1 MKVLVQLLQA
11 VVLSVVFASS
21 VFAGQRLEKPIFLS
35 YEQRLIFSY
44 LLAGANEPQEKQF
57 EISRRLEQTLRR
69 WIQLPTQEIEVG
81 TFAAFLKA
89 YQGPW
94 PQSYSLES
102 DLGLIEK
109 SELRGPV
116 IIKASTA
123 ELQKQIDGFMLRQN
137 FNLLQKTKPPELPDP
152 RVWLRL
158 KNKNQWVVQG
168 FNEVSS
174 LLNAN
179 LKLIQQTGAEMA
191 LSGKMTGT
199 DEAMNLFMTTAFREY
214 FGRLSLATKKQIIS
228 QIMWQNLNMN
238 LQQRFE
244 QMILASGPQFQKLL
258 QVVAREAGVSED
270 LLKIFKQLESKASP
284 IPAPIVKELFES
296 ERDRYHWISYEL
308 QPLGTG
314 TMAQVHRGKIELNGR
329 EQDVVIRFLKPEIE
343 KRVSEDHRILLEL
356 APIMDS
362 DPRFRQ
368 AGFPKLLPVVTDL
381 NRTVMDELDLPA
393 TIERQR
399 QAKKIYDRQVMFVG
413 STYKNVIDI
422 NVPDVYLS
430 DPSSKLQVQ
439 ELVVGEKL
447 DKVAALYQDSIPDLK
462 KGIAEQMARMWV
474 EEVLYGS
481 GFFHSDLHQ
490 GNFLVDFTDQKINI
504 SVLDFGMGG
513 TISHAMQTQM
523 MEVGAG
529 IDLDRA
535 DLIAD
540 GFWSLSHQ
548 AQNSIGKDEFL
559 KQVSVRID
567 NIKSG
572 KTTWEP
578 VNRWTSWAMDQGLRF
593 PYEFVSLNRGLV
605 ILDKLLKD
613 SGSPLTMSELA
624 RKTATKHIAKA
635 IADLRATKMMSWTDF
650 IKLGLVS
657 RPPESLKPSE
667 NAALPGMN
675 RSSLECRRVFLQDR
689 TSFLGLGAE
698 GLLTWTEGAF

>member
-1 MKVLVQLLQA
+1 M
-11 VVLSVVFASS
+11 
-21 VFAGQRLEKPIFLS
+21 
-35 YEQRLIFSY
+35 
-44 LLAGANEPQEKQF
+44 
-57 EISRRLEQTLRR
+57 RR
-69 WIQLPTQEIEVG
+69 WIQLPTQEIQVE
-81 TFAAFLKA
+81 TFAQFLKA

-102 DLGLIEK
+102 DLELIEK

-116 IIKASTA
+116 VIKASTV

-137 FNLLQKTKPPELPDP
+137 FNLLQKTRPPALPDP
-152 RVWLRL
+152 RVWLGL
-158 KNKNQWVVQG
+158 KNKNQWIVQG
-168 FNEVSS
+168 FNEASS
-174 LLNAN
+174 MLDAN

-191 LSGKMTGT
+191 LSGKMAGT

-214 FGRLSLATKKQIIS
+214 FGHLSLTTKKQMIS
-228 QIMWQNLNMN
+228 QIMGQDLNMN

-284 IPAPIVKELFES
+284 IPPPIVKELFES
-296 ERDRYHWISYEL
+296 ERERYHWISYDL

-343 KRVSEDHRILLEL
+343 KRVNEDHRILSEL

-413 STYKNVIDI
+413 SNYKNVIDI

-462 KGIAEQMARMWV
+462 KGIAEQVARMWV
-474 EEVLYGS
+474 DEVLYGS

-490 GNFLVDFTDQKINI
+490 GNFLVDLTDQKINI

-513 TISHAMQTQM
+513 TISRAMQTQM

-540 GFWSLSHQ
+540 GFWSLSREE
-548 AQNSIGKDEFL
+548 QNSISKTEFL
-559 KQVSVRID
+559 KQVTARIND
-567 NIKSG
+567 IKNG
-572 KTTWEP
+572 KIAWEP

-593 PYEFVSLNRGLV
+593 PYEFVSLNRGLL

-624 RKTATKHIAKA
+624 RKTATKHIGKV
-635 IADLRATKMMSWTDF
+635 ITDLRATKMMSWTDF

-657 RPPESLKPSE
+657 RPPES
-667 NAALPGMN
+667 MN
-675 RSSLECRRVFLQDR
+675 RSSLECRRIFLQDR
-689 TSFLGLGAE
+689 TSFLGVGAE
-698 GLLTWTEGAF
+698 GLLTWTGEAF